1 MYNEDKTPEEL
12 AEERD
17 RFYIYTSYEEQLNM
31 LTFEQI
37 GRAICA
43 LYHYFH
49 TGEKLVQEKE
59 VNMMLSFMTSKLD
72 DDTKRYA
79 KKVKK
84 RREDARK
91 AGLAS
96 AEARREKARLAELAE
111 SEHYSTTVND
121 CQQFQPDR
129 ERDRDRDND
138 RDREKEEEREE

>member
-72 DDTKRYA
+72 DDTKHYA
-79 KKVKK
+79 QKVKK
-84 RREDARK
+84 N
-91 AGLAS
+91 
-96 AEARREKARLAELAE
+96 
-111 SEHYSTTVND
+111 T
-121 CQQFQPDR
+121 
-129 ERDRDRDND
+129 
-138 RDREKEEEREE
+138 